1 MRVRGCPRYAS
12 GEREGAKL
20 RKRKLGSGRVFLLWK
35 VSRSTTRISHGPFP
49 RCNHKHFT
57 SDDPPPASSMF
68 RARFQ
73 LDPRQARGVKFG
85 SVGSPHIQHECS
97 GLHALLAGSSVSD
110 QKEAQAWSNY
120 RRPIGCPQ
128 RFSDWL
134 KFKKSTVV
142 PNDQYDRRC
151 RRVVINSGG
160 RSGPNSLRSQ
170 PEFGPDSG
178 RQCTTRSPQSLCAT
192 AYLEIHSRTS

>member
-1 MRVRGCPRYAS
+1 MRGCPRYAS

-20 RKRKLGSGRVFLLWK
+20 RKENLGQGVSSSYGRSPGPPLAFLTDHSLDAITSI
-35 VSRSTTRISHGPFP
+35 SRQMT
-49 RCNHKHFT
+49 
-57 SDDPPPASSMF
+57 PPASSMF